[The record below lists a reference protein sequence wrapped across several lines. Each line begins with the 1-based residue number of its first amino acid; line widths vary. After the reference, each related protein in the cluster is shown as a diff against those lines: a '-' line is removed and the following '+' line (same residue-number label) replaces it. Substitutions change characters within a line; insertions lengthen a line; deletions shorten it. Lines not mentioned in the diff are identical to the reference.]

1 MTNNTTTPTAAD
13 IARIA
18 RSLRTA
24 NFDPTK
30 GRTTP
35 RTTSTKHNHR

>member
-1 MTNNTTTPTAAD
+1 MTNTNNLTAAD
-13 IARIA
+13 IARLA
-18 RSLRTA
+18 RSMRTA
-24 NFDPTK
+24 SFNPSK